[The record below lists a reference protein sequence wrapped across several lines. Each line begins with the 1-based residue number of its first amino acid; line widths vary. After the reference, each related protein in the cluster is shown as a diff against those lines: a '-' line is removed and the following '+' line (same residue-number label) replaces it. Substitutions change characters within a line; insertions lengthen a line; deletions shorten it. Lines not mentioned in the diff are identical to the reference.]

1 MKRGK
6 IEGEG
11 GLSDYESLRASIAAP
26 LMYSNAKCV
35 RLGLDSL
42 IDTTKLWGGALRFHS
57 YAHLPLRVCVCAC
70 THFYLL
76 FKQLFLKTFVADQ
89 SHFHVNA
96 GIFSRPLLAS
106 YQLILIWPSG
116 QHWWLCLRPFI
127 VPPWKV
133 STGGASCHT
142 FCTQARIEPYLI
154 V

>member
-42 IDTTKLWGGALRFHS
+42 IDTTKLWGGSLRFHS
-57 YAHLPLRVCVCAC
+57 YAYPPLRVCVCAC

-76 FKQLFLKTFVADQ
+76 FKQLFSKTFVADR

-96 GIFSRPLLAS
+96 SIFQAAVSVVPANPNLALRS
-106 YQLILIWPSG
+106 TLVIVFTTLYCTILT
-116 QHWWLCLRPFI
+116 
-127 VPPWKV
+127 PWKV
-133 STGGASCHT
+133 STGGGGS
-142 FCTQARIEPYLI
+142 
-154 V
+154 